1 MGVYR
6 QRSLLSLRS
15 EPAVLGAEPGHVWL
29 TGLTGVLLDAPAQ
42 SIRAKGERRLGQVTL
57 RTAGRSHVVAGF
69 STRHHPAFAPE
80 QLARLDYSRAA
91 IDADP
96 RARALMA
103 GRALYLATGGPPEGD
118 FAVEARY
125 LHSRP
130 LGRLVDFGAALEEL
144 LRAVGVAL

>member
-1 MGVYR
+1 RDDV
-6 QRSLLSLRS
+6 S
-15 EPAVLGAEPGHVWL
+15 
-29 TGLTGVLLDAPAQ
+29 PAQ